1 MIFYVYKEQYKGMS
15 LMMMIRLRGQTH
27 HDLRKHQQREIE
39 MLYGDSYFAMT
50 IYIP

>member
-1 MIFYVYKEQYKGMS
+1 MS

-39 MLYGDSYFAMT
+39 MLYGDSYFAMS
-50 IYIP
+50 IYIPKL